1 MKKTIRH
8 WAKDDRPREKLVEK
22 GVDVLSNAEL
32 MAILIGSGNREESA
46 VDLAK
51 RILNNHQNNWEQL
64 AKLDLIDLMQY
75 KGIGQAKAISIVAA
89 LEIGRRRNA
98 AKALAQKTIK
108 SSEEAYKLFAPQL
121 ADKNREEFW
130 LVALRKNTI
139 ISLEHL
145 QKGGLDSALIDIR
158 LLLKRLLEKNATGF
172 IIAHNHPSGN
182 LLPSPAD
189 KQITQKIKNAASLLD
204 LQLLDHL
211 IIAGKNYYSFADQQ
225 LL

>member
-1 MKKTIRH
+1 MKKTIRY

-64 AKLDLIDLMQY
+64 AKLDLKDLMQY